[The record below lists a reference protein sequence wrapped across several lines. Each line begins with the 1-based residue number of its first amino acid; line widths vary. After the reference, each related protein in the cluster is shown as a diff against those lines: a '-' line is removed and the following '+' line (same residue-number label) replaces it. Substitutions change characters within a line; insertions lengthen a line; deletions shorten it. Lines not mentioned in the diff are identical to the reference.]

1 MANFTKAFRD
11 EVARLTRRALSTELG
26 QLKHAGAQHRRDLA
40 WLKRDNA
47 KLLRKVAFLEK
58 QEARRVADAPE
69 APAASARTVRYSA
82 AWLKKHRD
90 KIGFSAEDYAKL
102 IGCSAQS
109 IYMWE
114 QGKTK
119 PRAAQLTKLAAIRG
133 IRRREAE
140 SMLALVNKKK

>member
-1 MANFTKAFRD
+1 
-11 EVARLTRRALSTELG
+11 LSTELG

-69 APAASARTVRYSA
+69 ADASAKTVRYSA

-90 KIGFSAEDYAKL
+90 KIGFGAEDYAKL

-119 PRAAQLTKLAAIRG
+119 PRAAQLAKLAAIRG

>member
-1 MANFTKAFRD
+1 MANFTKTFRD

-40 WLKRDNA
+40 SLKRDNA

-69 APAASARTVRYSA
+69 PAASAKTVRYSA
-82 AWLKKHRD
+82 AWLKKHRE
-90 KIGFSAEDYAKL
+90 KIGFGAEDYAKL

-119 PRAAQLTKLAAIRG
+119 PRAAQLAKLAAIRG
-133 IRRREAE
+133 IRRREADA
-140 SMLALVNKKK
+140 MLALVNKKK